1 MEKDKVFNK
10 CLLIIKLTL
19 FIFYIENLK
28 KNIEKFKIEKQ
39 KTKSKKANTWKIQ
52 ESMKFKIKFMY

>member
-39 KTKSKKANTWKIQ
+39 KTKSKKANT
-52 ESMKFKIKFMY
+52 